1 MKIVFFVIGVES
13 LGVEILSSFLKKNHH
28 QAELVFD
35 PNLFS
40 SEVFKFKKLAKYFDT
55 YKQLARTALSKNPD
69 FIGFSTNT
77 INYQR
82 SLKIAREIKKI
93 NPKIPILFGGVH
105 PISVPDLVI
114 KEKCVDIVCVGE
126 GELALVEFF
135 NLYKKNQDYYHVQN
149 LWFKKSN
156 HIIKNPLRP
165 LIKNLDTLP
174 LPDKKL
180 FYDVYKDLIRNNYY
194 IITSRGCP
202 FACTYCANNIFHKK
216 FSNLGPII
224 RRQSPKKVIDE
235 LIWAKKTFGIKQ
247 ISFIDDVFVQDVE
260 WLKTFAKLYKKYIR
274 LPYVMETHPK
284 FITYKIAKLLSDS
297 GCILLAFGVQSASE
311 NTRFK
316 ILHRFETNKEIISV
330 SKICHRAKIR
340 FSVDHIFNIPTE
352 AESQQVEALKLYNQI
367 RPSVINSYWLQY
379 FPQTD
384 ITQIAVDNH
393 IFNKKD
399 IQKINQGQTN
409 TSLVV
414 GFGSKDT
421 FNPVLKYT
429 NFQFLFMLLPM
440 TPKKIFNLY
449 IKFKLYK
456 LPFKPPLFITI
467 GIKFFINLFEKRGYV
482 YIQILRNLFHFSY
495 VTYKSKKQLYPNNL

>member
-1 MKIVFFVIGVES
+1 MKIVFFAIGVES
-13 LGVEILSSFLKKNHH
+13 LGVEILSSFLKTHGH
-28 QAELVFD
+28 QAELIFD
-35 PNLFS
+35 PNLYS
-40 SEVFKFKKLAKYFDT
+40 SESIKSKKLADFFDT
-55 YKQLARTALSKNPD
+55 HKELAINAISKNPD

-105 PISVPDLVI
+105 PTSVPELVI
-114 KEKCVDIVCVGE
+114 KEKCVDVVCVGE
-126 GELALVEFF
+126 GEHALVELF
-135 NLYKKNQDYYHVQN
+135 NLYKKNQDFYHIQN
-149 LWFKKSN
+149 LWFKKTKQ
-156 HIIKNPLRP
+156 IIKNPCRL
-165 LIKNLDTLP
+165 LIKNLDILP

-180 FYDVYKDLIRNNYY
+180 FFDIYPDLVRNNYY

-216 FSNLGPII
+216 FLNLGPFV

-235 LIWAKKTFGIKQ
+235 LIWAKKNFGIKQ
-247 ISFIDDVFVQDVE
+247 ISFIDDVFVQDLN
-260 WLKTFAKLYKKYIR
+260 WLKTFVRLYKKHIN

-284 FITYKIAKLLSDS
+284 FITYKITKLLADS

-311 NTRFK
+311 KTRHK
-316 ILHRFETNKEIISV
+316 ILKRYETNQEIINV
-330 SKICHRAKIR
+330 AKICHRAKIR

-352 AESQQVEALKLYNQI
+352 TEIEQIEALKLYNLI

-379 FPQTD
+379 FPKTD
-384 ITQIAVDNH
+384 ITEIALKHHV
-393 IFNKKD
+393 FNKKD
-399 IQKINQGQTN
+399 VQKINQGLTN

-414 GFGSKDT
+414 GFGSKDS
-421 FNPVLKYT
+421 FNPVLHWT

-440 TPKKIFNLY
+440 TPPKIFNLY
-449 IKFKLYK
+449 IKYKLYQ
-456 LPFKPPLFITI
+456 LPFRPPLLITI

-482 YIQILRNLFHFSY
+482 YIQILRNLFHFSFAI
-495 VTYKSKKQLYPNNL
+495 YKDKKFNKHI